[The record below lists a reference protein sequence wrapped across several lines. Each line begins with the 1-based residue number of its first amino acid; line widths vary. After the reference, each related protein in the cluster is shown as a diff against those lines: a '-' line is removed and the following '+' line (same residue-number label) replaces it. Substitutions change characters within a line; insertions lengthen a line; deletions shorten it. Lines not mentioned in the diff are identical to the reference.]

1 MGKNGAPPRFERGA
15 SCNFEKVPKAGIIP
29 LDHEA
34 WLLLMEKNSRL
45 KSYVGATYLP
55 RLRPVF
61 VCWRKHYELMKVLH
75 LLLSVH
81 LLAGLL
87 SFLFRFY

>member
-1 MGKNGAPPRFERGA
+1 MYERIGKNGAPPRFERGA

-45 KSYVGATYLP
+45 KSYVGVTHLP
-55 RLRPVF
+55 RLSSVF
-61 VCWRKHYELMKVLH
+61 VCWRKRYEGAPLTPFCSH
-75 LLLSVH
+75 SR
-81 LLAGLL
+81 GIFF
-87 SFLFRFY
+87 FLF